1 MTVAA
6 VVQTAT
12 HWSCPQGRAVPDTLL
27 SRWEH
32 IQDKLGKVTQW
43 PHLFID
49 LDAFVQAAGN
59 IIPKIQGG

>member
-6 VVQTAT
+6 MVQTAT

-27 SRWEH
+27 SRREH
-32 IQDKLGKVTQW
+32 IQGKLGKVTQH

-49 LDAFVQAAGN
+49 LDASVQAAGN
-59 IIPKIQGG
+59 ITPKLQG